1 MLELDIPEMEM
12 VMVMPLVVV
21 DQVLLQLLVD
31 LVELTEMMEEMD
43 NQQEHVVVAVEEVL
57 VVQELM
63 EQMELMAEL
72 ELKLHQHLETL
83 IQ

>member
-1 MLELDIPEMEM
+1 MLDIPEMEM

-43 NQQEHVVVAVEEVL
+43 NQPEHVVVAVEEVL

-63 EQMELMAEL
+63 EQMELMEEL

>member
-1 MLELDIPEMEM
+1 MLDIPEMEM
-12 VMVMPLVVV
+12 VTVMPLVVV

-43 NQQEHVVVAVEEVL
+43 NQPEHVVVAVEEVL

-63 EQMELMAEL
+63 EQI
-72 ELKLHQHLETL
+72 HGGIG
-83 IQ
+83 IQSSINI